1 MTGFRWEI
9 IEEYGP
15 LFVDGALMTIKCT
28 IICVILGTLWGLTLG
43 LGRMA
48 KAEHGPWKYILRYL
62 VQFPVRFYV
71 SAFRGTPLFV
81 QIMVVHFA
89 LVPLFINPRDG
100 LLVTSGLMS
109 ADFAREL
116 RASYG
121 AFLSCIVAITLNAG
135 AYVSEIFR
143 AGIQSI
149 DKGQMEAS
157 RALGM
162 PWWKTMRKVILPQ
175 AFRRILPPLGNNA
188 IAIVKDSSLASAI
201 GLADLAYAART
212 VSGAYATYW
221 EPYLTISLVY
231 WVITFLLAQ
240 LVNRLEIGL
249 AKVIHINNL
258 HKRFGD
264 SHVLRGISC
273 DIKPQEVV
281 CIIGPSGSGKS
292 TFLRCMNALETVSE
306 GEVVVNG
313 FAAHDRTTDL
323 NKMRES
329 VGMVFQRFNLF
340 PHMTVLE
347 NLIMAPMNLRNMPRQ
362 QAIDLAEALLAKVG
376 LSDKRD
382 AWPSSLSGGQQQRVA
397 IARAL
402 AMKPSIMLFDEPT
415 SALDPE
421 LVGDVLEVMKNLAS
435 EGMTMVI
442 VTHEMGFAR
451 EVADRVIFIDQG
463 VIQEEGKPGQIF
475 SAPSNPRTA
484 AFLSKV
490 L

>member
-175 AFRRILPPLGNNA
+175 AFRGSVAPLGN
-188 IAIVKDSSLASAI
+188 
-201 GLADLAYAART
+201 T
-212 VSGAYATYW
+212 
-221 EPYLTISLVY
+221 
-231 WVITFLLAQ
+231 
-240 LVNRLEIGL
+240 
-249 AKVIHINNL
+249 
-258 HKRFGD
+258 
-264 SHVLRGISC
+264 
-273 DIKPQEVV
+273 
-281 CIIGPSGSGKS
+281 
-292 TFLRCMNALETVSE
+292 
-306 GEVVVNG
+306 
-313 FAAHDRTTDL
+313 
-323 NKMRES
+323 
-329 VGMVFQRFNLF
+329 
-340 PHMTVLE
+340 
-347 NLIMAPMNLRNMPRQ
+347 LI
-362 QAIDLAEALLAKVG
+362 ALLKNSTVAAAASVATETSTMMSEMIEYHADQIVPIFLIFAFG
-376 LSDKRD
+376 YVVLIIPIGMLTTYLSNK
-382 AWPSSLSGGQQQRVA
+382 
-397 IARAL
+397 L
-402 AMKPSIMLFDEPT
+402 A
-415 SALDPE
+415 
-421 LVGDVLEVMKNLAS
+421 V
-435 EGMTMVI
+435 
-442 VTHEMGFAR
+442 R
-451 EVADRVIFIDQG
+451 R
-463 VIQEEGKPGQIF
+463 
-475 SAPSNPRTA
+475 
-484 AFLSKV
+484 
-490 L
+490 

>member
-1 MTGFRWEI
+1 MYHYLRD
-9 IEEYGP
+9 P
-15 LFVDGALMTIKCT
+15 RDAV
-28 IICVILGTLWGLTLG
+28 GLTLG

-231 WVITFLLAQ
+231 WVITFCWRSWLT
-240 LVNRLEIGL
+240 VWKRGL